1 MNILEICS
9 APKIGGG
16 EVHVAQLVAA
26 LRKRGHRVSLAGRRG
41 GPLDCDYALGFGP
54 TGALGAIYN
63 LRRIVREGQFD
74 VVHAHLARDYPIA
87 SAALLTNRAARLVL
101 TRHLVHPVRR
111 SPLYGRVDGWIATTP
126 QIAGTL
132 AHLRPR
138 RLEVIPNW
146 VDTARFPYRDTA
158 FHDPVRVGLLGEI
171 VPHKGHDEAIS
182 MISELGSAYRL
193 LVAGTGEDAY
203 IRKLGERARA
213 LPVAFPGFVDAREFL
228 ARIDILILPS
238 WEEAFGI
245 VLLEAM
251 ASGVNVVAT
260 AAGGPPGILDL
271 GHAGLLVPPRD
282 SGALAAAIRQLA
294 ADPGLAARLRRAA
307 HERVRQH
314 YEISKVVPRIEAYL
328 DQIVG
333 GPDPAA

>member
-1 MNILEICS
+1 MNILEVCS

-16 EVHVAQLVAA
+16 EIHVTQLVSA
-26 LRKRGHRVSLAGRRG
+26 LRKRGHRVSLAGRQES
-41 GPLDCDYALGFGP
+41 PLDCDYTLSHGP
-54 TGALGAIYN
+54 TGPLGATHQ

-74 VVHAHLARDYPIA
+74 VVHAHRGRDYPIA
-87 SAALLTNRAARLVL
+87 SAALLGNRACRLVL
-101 TRHLVHPVRR
+101 TRHLVHRVRR
-111 SPLYGRVDGWIATTP
+111 TPLYRRVDGWIATTP

-146 VDTARFPYRDTA
+146 VDTARFPYRDA
-158 FHDPVRVGLLGEI
+158 VYHDPVRIGLLGEI
-171 VPHKGHDEAIS
+171 VSHKGHHEAIRT
-182 MISELGSAYRL
+182 IRDLGSGFLL

-203 IRKLGERARA
+203 IRDLRERARD
-213 LPVAFPGFVDAREFL
+213 LPVEFPGFVDAAEFL
-228 ARIDILILPS
+228 AGIDILILPS

-260 AAGGPPGILDL
+260 AVGGPPGILDL
-271 GHAGLLVPPRD
+271 GRAGLLVPPRD

-294 ADPGLAARLRRAA
+294 TDPGLAARLREEA
-307 HERVRQH
+307 HERVRHH
-314 YEISKVVPRIEAYL
+314 YETSLVLPRIEAYL
-328 DQIVG
+328 DEIVG
-333 GPDPAA
+333 APDPAA